1 MSRRGR
7 WTLGALALLIVLVIA
22 GPFLAERPLRRVAER
37 QLNACLEGYTAQI
50 GRLDVRPLGL
60 SVHLRDLHIGQDAHP
75 DPPLVRIPRVS
86 TDLRLAPLLRGRL
99 VASVLVVEAQVDA
112 TRAQVVRAMESA
124 SDVVKDCTLR
134 RMLDGVHAIDL
145 FRLRDATVNYVDHA
159 GARPLTVRAL
169 NVDVRNI
176 RLERSGPEVDPS
188 PLTVEAVVFE
198 DGQLH
203 VDGAADLL
211 RQPYPAFKGRL
222 EMTRLALD
230 RLGSLATPYG
240 LRVSRGTLGIAG
252 SVEYSPDVKV
262 VDLEYA
268 DIAGLQADY
277 AYRKVS
283 AGPVKEVVREAAD
296 RAQQVINVPDVRLAA
311 RRISLEDAT
320 LGFVNEDAQPRYRVY
335 LSDIDAQM
343 ENFTN
348 QLTEGTMTARITA
361 RFMGSGET
369 AITATIRPE
378 ADGPDFDLSTRIE
391 QLDVRRMNDLLRA
404 HGKIDVAS
412 GLVSVY
418 SELHVKNGRV
428 DGYVKPLIRELEIYE
443 PRQDREKSVGQK
455 LKEKAANIVSKL
467 LRNRPHQE
475 IATIAPIAGPLE
487 NPKADTWATM
497 VNLVQNAFFRAIL
510 PGFVEDEAGSRR

>member
-1 MSRRGR
+1 MSRRWR

-37 QLNACLEGYTAQI
+37 QLNACVDGYTAQI
-50 GRLDVRPLGL
+50 GRLDVHPLGL

-112 TRAQVVRAMESA
+112 SRAQVVRAIESA
-124 SDVVKDCTLR
+124 SVVVKDCTLR
-134 RMLDGVHAIDL
+134 KMLDVVHAIDL

-169 NVDVRNI
+169 NVEVRSI
-176 RLERSGPEVDPS
+176 RLGGSGPDVDPS
-188 PLTVEAVVFE
+188 PLTVEAVVFD
-198 DGQLH
+198 DGRLH
-203 VDGAADLL
+203 VDGAADL
-211 RQPYPAFKGRL
+211 RREPYPAFKGRL
-222 EMTRLALD
+222 EVTRVALD
-230 RLGSLATPYG
+230 RLGSLAAPYG
-240 LRVSRGTLGIAG
+240 LSVSRGTLGVAG
-252 SVEYSPDVKV
+252 SVEYSPDVKM

-268 DIAGLQADY
+268 SVDGLQADY
-277 AYRKVS
+277 AYRKAS

-296 RAQQVINVPDVRLAA
+296 KAQQVINVPDVRLAA

-348 QLTEGTMTARITA
+348 QLTEGTMTARVTA

-378 ADGPDFDLSTRIE
+378 VDGPDFDLSTRIE

-418 SELHVKNGRV
+418 AELQVKNGRV
-428 DGYVKPLIRELEIYE
+428 NGYVKPLIRELKVYE
-443 PRQDREKSVGQK
+443 PRQDREKTVGQK

-467 LRNRPHQE
+467 LRNRPHQD

-487 NPKADTWATM
+487 NPKAGTWVAM

-510 PGFVEDEAGSRR
+510 PGFVGDEAGSRR